1 MAMNSV
7 LLSTMLRQFMFSMHK
22 LFLLPGLGNSES
34 VDCNLGTQLWLE
46 TVDICVVCGFGLLVF
61 NGLKADEA
69 IDSNV
74 IFKSWIGA

>member
-7 LLSTMLRQFMFSMHK
+7 FFYQQCFDSLCLVCASCFFYQDLVIQ
-22 LFLLPGLGNSES
+22 S
-34 VDCNLGTQLWLE
+34 VDCKLDAQLWLE

-74 IFKSWIGA
+74 IFES